1 MKTFSPWNLLPL
13 TLAVSSVTLLNWR
26 LFRRLKWA
34 AGDVE
39 IMPLSDLDC
48 GPCQVSA
55 SVIFSLRQ
63 MCREPEVAYDSLF
76 LLWLHIT
83 FATAGNG
90 VMTVGFLVFFLPL
103 SWGVAMLIDDKGRSL
118 FKSPWIHLTSCLSG
132 KGSIEGANQG
142 CRTISLII
150 WQGAVTQG
158 YVSLLLPV
166 VLI

>member
-26 LFRRLKWA
+26 LFERLKWA

-63 MCREPEVAYDSLF
+63 MCREPEVAYDILF

-83 FATAGNG
+83 FAAAGNG
-90 VMTVGFLVFFLPL
+90 ASSRRVRCRFFL
-103 SWGVAMLIDDKGRSL
+103 SRGVAMLIDDKGRS
-118 FKSPWIHLTSCLSG
+118 FPKSPWIHLTCPSG
-132 KGSIEGANQG
+132 IESIEGLNLG
-142 CRTISLII
+142 CGPIRLQIL
-150 WQGAVTQG
+150 QDAVTA
-158 YVSLLLPV
+158 
-166 VLI
+166 I